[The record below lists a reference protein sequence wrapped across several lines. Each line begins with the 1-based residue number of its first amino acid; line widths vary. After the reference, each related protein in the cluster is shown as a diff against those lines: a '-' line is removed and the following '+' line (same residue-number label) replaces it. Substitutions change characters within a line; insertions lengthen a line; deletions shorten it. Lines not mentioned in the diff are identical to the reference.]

1 MKQAAI
7 RTGRGKFIRWLVV
20 ALVLATAMVGY
31 SRPQLR
37 DQASVP
43 SSALRQELGA
53 DDGFAGVLFYGSD
66 IDGNLEPCG

>member
-1 MKQAAI
+1 MNQGAI
-7 RTGRGKFIRWLVV
+7 RTDRRRIIRWLVV

-31 SRPQLR
+31 SRPHLR
-37 DQASVP
+37 EQAP
-43 SSALRQELGA
+43 SSALRQELGV